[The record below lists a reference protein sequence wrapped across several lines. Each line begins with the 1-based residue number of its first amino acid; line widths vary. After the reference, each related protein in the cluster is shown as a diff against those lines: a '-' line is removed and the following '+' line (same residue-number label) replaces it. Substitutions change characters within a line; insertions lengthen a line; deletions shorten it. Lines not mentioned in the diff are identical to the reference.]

1 MARTPAVMV
10 MGTGSNVGKSTIV
23 AGLCRALKRRG
34 LAVLPFKPQNMSNNA
49 AACPDG
55 GEIGRAQALQAR
67 AAGVEPNVH
76 MNPVL
81 LKPETDTGAQVIVQ
95 GRRIG
100 TLRAIDYGQRKET
113 LMPAVLDSFGRLEQ
127 RADIILVEGAGSP
140 AEINLRNGDIANM
153 GFASQAGVPVLLAGD
168 IDRGGVIASLVG
180 THAVLEADERSLIK
194 GFLINK
200 FRGDLR
206 LFDGGLRAIEE
217 RTGWPSLGVAPWFA
231 DAHRLPAEDALDLA
245 SGRSSGDR
253 LVIACPI
260 LARIA
265 NFDDLDPLAQEPAVD
280 LRFVPPGEP
289 LPADADVVLLPG
301 SKSTIGDLAFLRA
314 QGWDI
319 DILAH
324 VRRGGHVVGLCG
336 GYQMLGRSVSDPG
349 GLEGPAG
356 GSAAGLGLLDVETI
370 LASEKVVTP
379 VVGRHLASGEA
390 ISGYEIH
397 LGRTEGAD
405 CARPLFELGGRLDG
419 AQSADGRI
427 VGSYVHGMFGADGF
441 RRAWLA
447 GFGRVSSLAYEAGI
461 DETLDALADHCEQ
474 HLDVARIIKI
484 ARER

>member
-1 MARTPAVMV
+1 M
-10 MGTGSNVGKSTIV
+10 
-23 AGLCRALKRRG
+23 
-34 LAVLPFKPQNMSNNA
+34 
-49 AACPDG
+49 
-55 GEIGRAQALQAR
+55 
-67 AAGVEPNVH
+67 
-76 MNPVL
+76 
-81 LKPETDTGAQVIVQ
+81 
-95 GRRIG
+95 
-100 TLRAIDYGQRKET
+100 
-113 LMPAVLDSFGRLEQ
+113 
-127 RADIILVEGAGSP
+127 
-140 AEINLRNGDIANM
+140 
-153 GFASQAGVPVLLAGD
+153 PVLLAGD

-180 THAVLEADERSLIK
+180 THAVLEADERALIK

-245 SGRSSGDR
+245 SGRSSGDK
-253 LVIACPI
+253 LVITCPI

-336 GYQMLGRSVSDPG
+336 GYQMLGRSVSDPR

-356 GSAAGLGLLDVETI
+356 GSMAGLGLLEVDTI
-370 LASEKVVTP
+370 LADEKIVRP
-379 VVGRHLASGEA
+379 VEGRDLASGEA
-390 ISGYEIH
+390 IAGYEIH
-397 LGRTEGAD
+397 LGRTED
-405 CARPLFELGGRLDG
+405 R
-419 AQSADGRI
+419 
-427 VGSYVHGMFGADGF
+427 
-441 RRAWLA
+441 
-447 GFGRVSSLAYEAGI
+447 
-461 DETLDALADHCEQ
+461 
-474 HLDVARIIKI
+474 I
-484 ARER
+484 ARGRCSISAAAWTERGAPMAGSPEATCMACSRPMASAGPGSRASVAPPRSPTRPGWKGRSTRWRTIASSIWTWRASSP